1 MSLFAIAD
9 PHLSFNTSKP
19 MDVFPGWSD
28 YTVRLEKNWR
38 SLVEPEDTVVIA
50 GDISWGMDL
59 REAAADFAFIDR
71 LPGRKILLKGNHD
84 YWWTTRKKMDDFLRE
99 QGLSTL
105 HILHNDAYTVDN
117 VAVCGTR
124 GWFFDAEN
132 TADNK
137 VLLREAGR
145 LRTSIQAAKRTGLE
159 PVAFLH
165 YPPVCGGQACEEIFS
180 VLREEG
186 IRRCYYG
193 HLHGPGIRHAFQ
205 GEREGIRMK
214 LISCDAL
221 AFCPLLVQ

>member
-9 PHLSFNTSKP
+9 PHLSFNTSKS

-50 GDISWGMDL
+50 GDISGNGSAGSGSGFCFYRPPCPDGKSFSKAIMIIGGPHEKKWMIFCASRASPPFISSTTTLIRWTMWRCAGL
-59 REAAADFAFIDR
+59 ADGFSTPR
-71 LPGRKILLKGNHD
+71 TLQ
-84 YWWTTRKKMDDFLRE
+84 TTK
-99 QGLSTL
+99 
-105 HILHNDAYTVDN
+105 YC
-117 VAVCGTR
+117 CGKLGGCAHQSR
-124 GWFFDAEN
+124 P
-132 TADNK
+132 
-137 VLLREAGR
+137 L
-145 LRTSIQAAKRTGLE
+145 KRTGLE